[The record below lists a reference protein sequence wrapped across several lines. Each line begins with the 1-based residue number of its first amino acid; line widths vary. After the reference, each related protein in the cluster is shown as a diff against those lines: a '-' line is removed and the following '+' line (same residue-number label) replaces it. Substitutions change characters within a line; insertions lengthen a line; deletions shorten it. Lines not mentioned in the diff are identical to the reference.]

1 MKFAIRTIVLAAAII
16 PAFALAAQSG
26 SGLTRAEV
34 RAQIT
39 QVEQAG
45 YNPARKDIHYPQSI
59 QQAEAR
65 IRSSESTP
73 QADVSGYG
81 PAYGAGAD
89 SGLAIQNHAAAP
101 RLYTHH

>member
-1 MKFAIRTIVLAAAII
+1 MKSAIRTIMLALAIA
-16 PAFALAAQSG
+16 PAFALAAQSS

-34 RAQIT
+34 RNQIA

-65 IRSSESTP
+65 IRSSESAP
-73 QADVSGYG
+73 QTDASGYG
-81 PAYGAGAD
+81 PAFGAGGD
-89 SGLAIQNHAAAP
+89 SGAAIQSHAAGP